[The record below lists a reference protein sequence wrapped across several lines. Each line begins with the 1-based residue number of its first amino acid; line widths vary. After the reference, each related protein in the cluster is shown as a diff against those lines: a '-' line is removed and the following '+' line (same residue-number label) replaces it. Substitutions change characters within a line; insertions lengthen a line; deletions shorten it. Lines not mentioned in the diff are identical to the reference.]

1 MSTQKTRT
9 SPTTLVTAATAV
21 AIGLGWLS
29 GCITGQSNPAATQPA
44 AALDVATS
52 QPTYW
57 LNQPVVAEVPGKNFD
72 TLWESAK
79 DTVRAYLFTLDRQ
92 DYRSGVITTAP
103 EISKQ
108 FFEFWRHDAGTPY
121 DAFSNTM
128 GAIRRTIR
136 FEVARNA
143 DNTFTLVPKVLV
155 ERQSIFERR
164 VTDVSQYRFAFAG
177 PLRVQPARTVVTLD
191 PETYQD
197 VPVKYWYAIG
207 RDGEMEKQLAER
219 VRKTQQKREAAA
231 SAAASAASTTR

>member
-1 MSTQKTRT
+1 MRTLRRT
-9 SPTTLVTAATAV
+9 SRTALVTAATAV
-21 AIGLGWLS
+21 AIALGWLS
-29 GCITGQSNPAATQPA
+29 GCITGPSNPAATQPA
-44 AALDVATS
+44 TAVDVATS

-57 LNQPVVAEVPGKNFD
+57 LNQPGVAEVHGNDFN

-79 DTVRAYLFTLDRQ
+79 DTVRAYQFTFDRQ
-92 DYRSGVITTAP
+92 DFRSGVLTTAP

-108 FFEFWRHDAGTPY
+108 IFEVWRDDAGTAY
-121 DAFSNTM
+121 DAWAATM

-136 FEVARNA
+136 FEVARNS

-177 PLRVQPARTVVTLD
+177 PGRVQPARTVVTLD

-197 VPVKYWYAIG
+197 VPVKYWYSIG
-207 RDGEMEKQLAER
+207 RDAAMERELAEK
-219 VRKTQQKREAAA
+219 VRKAQQKREAAG
-231 SAAASAASTTR
+231 AAASSSSASR